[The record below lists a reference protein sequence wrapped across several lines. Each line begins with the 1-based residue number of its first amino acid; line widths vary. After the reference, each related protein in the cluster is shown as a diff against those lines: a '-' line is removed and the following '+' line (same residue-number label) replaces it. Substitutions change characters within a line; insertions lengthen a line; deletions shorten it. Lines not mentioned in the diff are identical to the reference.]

1 MLRSTTEKNRLYLT
15 ADLRANDLLTLP
27 PRDRMTPVMFAPAM
41 KRFPPIED
49 VLATLERTA
58 SRVSAA

>member
-1 MLRSTTEKNRLYLT
+1 MLRSNTEKNRLYLT
-15 ADLRANDLLTLP
+15 ADLRATDKMTLP
-27 PRDRMTPVMFAPAM
+27 SRDRKTSVMFAPSM

>member
-15 ADLRANDLLTLP
+15 ADLRATDMMTAP
-27 PRDRMTPVMFAPAM
+27 PRDRKSPVMFAPPM

-49 VLATLERTA
+49 VLAALERTA
-58 SRVSAA
+58 SSVSAA